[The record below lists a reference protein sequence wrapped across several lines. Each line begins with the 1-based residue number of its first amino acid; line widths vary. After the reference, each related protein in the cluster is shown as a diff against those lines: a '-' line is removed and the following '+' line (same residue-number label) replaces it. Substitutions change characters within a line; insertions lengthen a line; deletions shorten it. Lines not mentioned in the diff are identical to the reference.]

1 MTITCEY
8 CGREQPSEPARCIG
22 CGAPLPVP
30 QPVQTRVTYVDEPS
44 RVAAPTISDE
54 PLVNTDQL
62 KEGLAT
68 AGAVVGSLGIGSIVL
83 RLAAEALA
91 ISFSALI
98 IGVNGGTYAVGLNSY
113 AGILLASLAGG
124 ALVGVCVTL
133 SRKRTVL
140 TLLSAPAGALL
151 GTVLIMLLP
160 DPSSHFPLGML
171 AAAGGAVIFA
181 LLGRRVP
188 SKLPLRCLTALH
200 PVLGAI
206 SGLLFALLGFYIMY
220 RIY

>member
-1 MTITCEY
+1 MNVICEY
-8 CGREQPSEPARCIG
+8 CARTQPEGARCIG

-30 QPVQTRVTYVDEPS
+30 QPVPTRVTYVESSTPAAVPS
-44 RVAAPTISDE
+44 MPAE
-54 PLVNTDQL
+54 PLVNPDQL
-62 KEGLAT
+62 KEGLAA
-68 AGAVVGSLGIGSIVL
+68 AGAVVGSLGIGSLVL

-91 ISFSALI
+91 IAFSALVV
-98 IGVNGGTYAVGLNSY
+98 GLNGGTYAAGLNRY
-113 AGILLASLAGG
+113 GGILLIALAGG
-124 ALVGVCVTL
+124 ALVGLCVAL

-151 GTVLIMLLP
+151 GTLLVMLLP
-160 DPSSHFPLGML
+160 DPSNHFPLGVL
-171 AAAGGAVIFA
+171 AAAGGAALLA

-200 PVLGAI
+200 PVLGVI
-206 SGLLFALLGFYIMY
+206 SGLLFALLGFFITY